1 MKKSLLSIFA
11 ALSLIVSLSAC
22 SNWNRVTPKPL
33 DNTAIETEV
42 RKNLTADNITGL
54 HIDVSNGVV
63 TLDGHLSASDKAK
76 ALADAQKVP
85 GVTQVVDRISV
96 P

>member
-1 MKKSLLSIFA
+1 MKKTLATIFMVFSL
-11 ALSLIVSLSAC
+11 VAC
-22 SNWNRVTPKPL
+22 SNWNRMTPKPL

-63 TLDGHLSASDKAK
+63 TLDGHLSASDKSK
-76 ALADAQKVP
+76 AIADAQKVN

>member
-1 MKKSLLSIFA
+1 MKKPFLSVLT
-11 ALSLIVSLSAC
+11 ALSLVISMSAC

-33 DNTAIETEV
+33 DNSAIETEV

-54 HIDVSNGVV
+54 QIDVSNGVV
-63 TLDGHLSASDKAK
+63 TLDGHLSASDKQK
-76 ALADAQKVP
+76 AIADAQKVP

>member
-1 MKKSLLSIFA
+1 MKKSLLSILA
-11 ALSLIVSLSAC
+11 ALSLVISLNAC

-54 HIDVSNGVV
+54 HIDVSGGVV
-63 TLDGHLSASDKAK
+63 TLDGHLSASDKSK
-76 ALADAQKVP
+76 AIADAQKVP

>member
-11 ALSLIVSLSAC
+11 ALSLVVSLNAC
-22 SNWNRVTPKPL
+22 SNWNRATPKPL

-42 RKNLTADNITGL
+42 RKNLTADGITGL

-63 TLDGHLSASDKAK
+63 TLDGHLSANDKAK

-85 GVTQVVDRISV
+85 GVTQVVDKITV

>member
-1 MKKSLLSIFA
+1 MKKSLLSILA
-11 ALSLIVSLSAC
+11 ALSLVISLNAC

-54 HIDVSNGVV
+54 HIDVSDGVV
-63 TLDGHLSASDKAK
+63 TLDGHLSAADKSK
-76 ALADAQKVP
+76 AIADAQKVP
-85 GVTQVVDRISV
+85 GVTRVVDKISV

>member
-1 MKKSLLSIFA
+1 MKKPFLSVLT
-11 ALSLIVSLSAC
+11 ALSLVISMSAC

-33 DNTAIETEV
+33 DNSAIETEV

-54 HIDVSNGVV
+54 QIDVSNGVV
-63 TLDGHLSASDKAK
+63 TLDGHLSAGDKQK
-76 ALADAQKVP
+76 AIADAQKVP

>member
-1 MKKSLLSIFA
+1 MKKSLLSLFA
-11 ALSLIVSLSAC
+11 ALSLVISLNAC
-22 SNWNRVTPKPL
+22 SNWNRATPKPL

-42 RKNLTADNITGL
+42 RKNLTADGISGL

-63 TLDGHLSASDKAK
+63 TLEGHLSANDKGK
-76 ALADAQKVP
+76 AIADAQKVP
-85 GVTQVVDRISV
+85 GVTQVVDRIAV

>member
-1 MKKSLLSIFA
+1 MKKPLLSILA
-11 ALSLIVSLSAC
+11 ALSLVVSLSAC
-22 SNWNRVTPKPL
+22 SNWNRMTPKPL
-33 DNTAIETEV
+33 DNTTIETEV
-42 RKNLTADNITGL
+42 RKNLTADGISGL

-63 TLDGHLSASDKAK
+63 TLDGHLSAGDKAK
-76 ALADAQKVP
+76 AIADAQKVP

>member
-1 MKKSLLSIFA
+1 MKKALATVLVFFSL
-11 ALSLIVSLSAC
+11 VAC

-42 RKNLTADNITGL
+42 RKNLTADGITGL
-54 HIDVSNGVV
+54 HIDVSDGVV
-63 TLDGHLSASDKAK
+63 TLDGHLSATDKSK
-76 ALADAQKVP
+76 AIADAQKVP
-85 GVTQVVDRISV
+85 GVTRVVDRISV

>member
-1 MKKSLLSIFA
+1 MKKPFLSVLA
-11 ALSLIVSLSAC
+11 ALSLVVSMSAC

>member
-1 MKKSLLSIFA
+1 MKKPFSSVLA
-11 ALSLIVSLSAC
+11 ALSLVVSMSAC
-22 SNWNRVTPKPL
+22 SNWNRATPKSL

-42 RKNLTADNITGL
+42 RKNLTADSITGL

-63 TLDGHLSASDKAK
+63 TLDGHLSANDKAK

>member
-85 GVTQVVDRISV
+85 GVTQVVDHITV

>member
-1 MKKSLLSIFA
+1 MKKSVLSIFA
-11 ALSLIVSLSAC
+11 AMTLVVSMNAC

-63 TLDGHLSASDKAK
+63 TLDGHLSAGDKAK
-76 ALADAQKVP
+76 AIQDAQKVP

>member
-1 MKKSLLSIFA
+1 MKKPFLSVLA
-11 ALSLIVSLSAC
+11 ALSLVVSMSAC

-63 TLDGHLSASDKAK
+63 TLDGHLSANDKAK

>member
-1 MKKSLLSIFA
+1 MKKSLFSMIA
-11 ALSLIVSLSAC
+11 ALSLIVSLNAC

-42 RKNLTADNITGL
+42 RKNLTADSITGL
-54 HIDVSNGVV
+54 HIDVSGGVV
-63 TLDGHLSASDKAK
+63 TLDGHLSAADKAK
-76 ALADAQKVP
+76 AIADAQKVP
-85 GVTQVVDRISV
+85 GVTRVVDRISV

>member
-11 ALSLIVSLSAC
+11 TLSLIVSLSAC

>member
-1 MKKSLLSIFA
+1 MKKSLFSMIA
-11 ALSLIVSLSAC
+11 ALSLIVSLNAC
-22 SNWNRVTPKPL
+22 SNWNRMTPKPL

-42 RKNLTADNITGL
+42 RKNLTADSISGL

-63 TLDGHLSASDKAK
+63 TLEGHLSASDKAK
-76 ALADAQKVP
+76 AIADAQKVP
-85 GVTQVVDRISV
+85 GVTRVVDRISV

>member
-1 MKKSLLSIFA
+1 MKKSIF
-11 ALSLIVSLSAC
+11 SLIAAASLVVSMSAC

-63 TLDGHLSASDKAK
+63 TLDGHLSATDKSK
-76 ALADAQKVP
+76 AIGDAQKVP
-85 GVTQVVDRISV
+85 GVTHVVDRISV

>member
-1 MKKSLLSIFA
+1 MKKSLLSLFA
-11 ALSLIVSLSAC
+11 ALSLVVSLNAC

-42 RKNLTADNITGL
+42 RKNLTADGITGL
-54 HIDVSNGVV
+54 HVDVSNGVV
-63 TLDGHLSASDKAK
+63 TLDGHLSANDKSK
-76 ALADAQKVP
+76 AISDAQKVP
-85 GVTQVVDRISV
+85 GVTQVVDRIAV

>member
-11 ALSLIVSLSAC
+11 ALSLVVSLNAC
-22 SNWNRVTPKPL
+22 SNWNRATPKPL

-42 RKNLTADNITGL
+42 RKNLTADGITGL

-63 TLDGHLSASDKAK
+63 TLDGHLSANDKAK
-76 ALADAQKVP
+76 AIADAQKVP
-85 GVTQVVDRISV
+85 GVTRVVDRIAV

>member
-1 MKKSLLSIFA
+1 MKKSLFSMIA
-11 ALSLIVSLSAC
+11 ALSLIVSLNAC
-22 SNWNRVTPKPL
+22 SNWNRMTPKPL

-42 RKNLTADNITGL
+42 RKNLTADGITGL

-63 TLDGHLSASDKAK
+63 TLDGHLSASDRSKAV
-76 ALADAQKVP
+76 ADAQKVP
-85 GVTQVVDRISV
+85 GVTRVVDRISV

>member
-1 MKKSLLSIFA
+1 MKKSLLSILA
-11 ALSLIVSLSAC
+11 ALSLVVSLNAC
-22 SNWNRVTPKPL
+22 SNWNRATPKNL
-33 DNTAIETEV
+33 DNTAIESEV
-42 RKNLTADNITGL
+42 RKNLTADGISGL

-63 TLDGHLSASDKAK
+63 TLEGHLSASDKAK

-85 GVTQVVDRISV
+85 GVTQVIDKISV

>member
-1 MKKSLLSIFA
+1 MKKSLFSLFA
-11 ALSLIVSLSAC
+11 ALSLVVSLNAC
-22 SNWNRVTPKPL
+22 SNWNRATPKPL
-33 DNTAIETEV
+33 DNTAIESEV
-42 RKNLTADNITGL
+42 RKNLTADGISGL

-63 TLDGHLSASDKAK
+63 TLDGHLSANDKSK
-76 ALADAQKVP
+76 AIADAQKVP

>member
-1 MKKSLLSIFA
+1 MKKPLLSILA
-11 ALSLIVSLSAC
+11 ALSLVVSLSAC
-22 SNWNRVTPKPL
+22 SNWNRMTPKPL
-33 DNTAIETEV
+33 DNTTIETEV

-76 ALADAQKVP
+76 AIADAQKVP